1 VDGTPEIRIMMQKS
15 GQEGQTRSRRGIT
28 LIETLVLVTGV
39 AVMLGLCAVTIQL
52 LLRLHADSQA
62 RVNST
67 TVLERLARQLREDA
81 HVSESARLGTLV
93 AKATDGRTT
102 LTFSVKATH
111 SISYV
116 VGEHK
121 VARDETIL
129 GKRIRHESY
138 SLERGQAA
146 RFQLF
151 DESGH
156 RMVALRLS
164 HEPGKS
170 GAEPLSPLEVVASL
184 GKHRARPISVP
195 EGTRP

>member
-1 VDGTPEIRIMMQKS
+1 MIQKS
-15 GQEGQTRSRRGIT
+15 RQERERRSRRGIT
-28 LIETLVLVTGV
+28 LIEVLVLVTGV

-62 RVNST
+62 RVSST
-67 TVLERLARQLREDA
+67 MVLERLARQLREDA
-81 HVSESARLGTLV
+81 HASESARLGTRD
-93 AKATDGRTT
+93 AKPTAAQPS
-102 LTFSVKATH
+102 LAFSVKEAH
-111 SISYV
+111 SISYI

-138 SLERGQAA
+138 SLERGQLA
-146 RFQLF
+146 RFELI

-156 RMVALRLS
+156 LLIALRLT

-170 GAEPLSPLEVVASL
+170 RAEPPKPLEIVASL
-184 GKHRARPISVP
+184 GKHRAGPISIP
-195 EGTRP
+195 EGSKP